1 MVFVNVN
8 ELKKVYGN
16 ITAVNKISFTI
27 NNGEIFGLLG
37 PNGAG
42 KTTTISIIATLLKPT
57 SGDVTI
63 DNYSVTKKP
72 HKVREILGYVPQD
85 IALYPTLNARENL
98 TFWGRMYNLNGK
110 ELKERVD
117 EVLELVNLTE
127 RAKEPIKNYSGGMK
141 RRINIAVG
149 LLHKPKL
156 LVMDEPTVGV
166 DPQSRNSIL
175 ETVKN
180 LSKEGMTIIYTSH
193 YMEEIESICDTV
205 AIMDN
210 GEIKALDTVNK
221 LKEIVGNENTIKV
234 FLHSPL
240 TAERKTILLKTFN
253 SSIQIKDRE
262 IYLTTN
268 DGNDKLIDIIS
279 TLQSLDLEIDSVDII
294 KPNLEKVFLHL
305 TGKSLRD

>member
-110 ELKERVD
+110 ELKNRVD

-234 FLHSPL
+234 FLHSPI
-240 TAERKTILLKTFN
+240 TSERKTILLKTFN

-268 DGNDKLIDIIS
+268 DSNDRLIDIIS